1 MRARRCFG
9 RTTPQQGRGMRAECG
24 RLGRIRGDK
33 AKGDK
38 AKGDKAKG
46 DKAKGDKAKGDK
58 KGDVLI
64 GAGGAPP
71 HRHAPR

>member
-1 MRARRCFG
+1 MRAERCFG

-46 DKAKGDKAKGDK
+46 DK